1 MVLMGRDS
9 IIIRAP
15 LDHMPQLT
23 KVSIASDPLDFVSI
37 PETQVRHQLGAPGAG
52 AEDIGGAGPVGHR
65 QAVISEHRVDQANPV
80 LALAPPGG
88 LGAAATT
95 RRRER
100 QERIRL
106 VDSVLGYYHLTV
118 ADWAGASYVLGTR
131 TGRTELV
138 ANLSELWTA
147 AEDLAG
153 AACDPLDD
161 RLLDHLA
168 RVPPRSGA
176 KP

>member
-1 MVLMGRDS
+1 MCSLCGVLGGRGHWTDKS
-9 IIIRAP
+9 S
-15 LDHMPQLT
+15 H
-23 KVSIASDPLDFVSI
+23 
-37 PETQVRHQLGAPGAG
+37 PEAF
-52 AEDIGGAGPVGHR
+52 GGAGP
-65 QAVISEHRVDQANPV
+65 
-80 LALAPPGG
+80 
-88 LGAAATT
+88 TT

-118 ADWAGASYVLGTR
+118 ADWAGTSYVLGTR

-153 AACDPLDD
+153 APCDPLDD

-168 RVPPRSGA
+168 RLPRR
-176 KP
+176 

>member
-1 MVLMGRDS
+1 MCSLCGVLGGRGHWTDKS
-9 IIIRAP
+9 
-15 LDHMPQLT
+15 
-23 KVSIASDPLDFVSI
+23 SN
-37 PETQVRHQLGAPGAG
+37 PEAF
-52 AEDIGGAGPVGHR
+52 GGA
-65 QAVISEHRVDQANPV
+65 AEI
-80 LALAPPGG
+80 
-88 LGAAATT
+88 T

-100 QERIRL
+100 QQRIRL

-153 AACDPLDD
+153 APCDPLDD

-168 RVPPRSGA
+168 RLPRR
-176 KP
+176 

>member
-1 MVLMGRDS
+1 MCSLCGVLGGRGHWTDKS
-9 IIIRAP
+9 S
-15 LDHMPQLT
+15 H
-23 KVSIASDPLDFVSI
+23 
-37 PETQVRHQLGAPGAG
+37 PEAFR
-52 AEDIGGAGPVGHR
+52 
-65 QAVISEHRVDQANPV
+65 
-80 LALAPPGG
+80 
-88 LGAAATT
+88 GAAETT

-118 ADWAGASYVLGTR
+118 ADWAGAAYVIGTH

-147 AEDLAG
+147 AESLTG
-153 AACDPLDD
+153 AACDPLDE

-168 RVPPRSGA
+168 RVARP
-176 KP
+176 